1 LKSIILME
9 IMQMMNHP
17 IKLLFTDTAT
27 MKGIP
32 NHVKSGYM
40 LLVSITNDH
49 TLKSR
54 MMGNY
59 HVRFGSGGGGSNP
72 FANHNHHERSRRAAK
87 AQGKP
92 GEVLLT
98 PAMASG
104 LTDHI
109 WSLAELLS
117 YRVAPAPWV
126 APKRRGRPAK
136 KTALHGRKQQSPG
149 EHSRP
154 RPLLRLRKGVLCS
167 TTS

>member
-1 LKSIILME
+1 M
-9 IMQMMNHP
+9 HRP
-17 IKLLFTDTAT
+17 IKLHSTGTAT
-27 MKGIP
+27 MKDMPSHERIGCMP
-32 NHVKSGYM
+32 
-40 LLVSITNDH
+40 LVSITSDH

-72 FANHNHHERSRRAAK
+72 FANHNHHELSRRAAK
-87 AQGKP
+87 AQEKP

-109 WSLAELLS
+109 WSLQELLS
-117 YRVAPAPWV
+117 YHVAPALWV
-126 APKRRGRPAK
+126 APKRRGRPK
-136 KTALHGRKQQSPG
+136 KQTSLHVSKQQPPG
-149 EHSRP
+149 EQPRR
-154 RPLLRLRKGVLCS
+154 RPLLRLRKGVLCL

>member
-1 LKSIILME
+1 
-9 IMQMMNHP
+9 
-17 IKLLFTDTAT
+17 

-72 FANHNHHERSRRAAK
+72 FANHNHHELSRRAAK
-87 AQGKP
+87 AQGRR
-92 GEVLLT
+92 GEVRLT

-104 LTDHI
+104 LTDHC
-109 WSLAELLS
+109 WSIQELLS
-117 YRVAPAPWV
+117 YRVAPPPGM

-136 KTALHGRKQQSPG
+136 QTELHVRKQQPPG
-149 EHSRP
+149 EQLRP

>member
-1 LKSIILME
+1 MRS
-9 IMQMMNHP
+9 P
-17 IKLLFTDTAT
+17 IKLLSTGTAT
-27 MKGIP
+27 TKDMR
-32 NHVKSGYM
+32 NHQRNGCM
-40 LLVSITNDH
+40 PLVSITNDH

-72 FANHNHHERSRRAAK
+72 FANHNHQELSRRAAK
-87 AQGKP
+87 AQGQR

-109 WSLAELLS
+109 WRISELLN

-136 KTALHGRKQQSPG
+136 QTELHIQKQQAPG
-149 EHSRP
+149 QQPRR

-167 TTS
+167 TT

>member
-1 LKSIILME
+1 ME

-72 FANHNHHERSRRAAK
+72 FANHNHHELSRRAAK

-109 WSLAELLS
+109 WVRLFAS
-117 YRVAPAPWV
+117 RGVA
-126 APKRRGRPAK
+126 REGH
-136 KTALHGRKQQSPG
+136 T
-149 EHSRP
+149 
-154 RPLLRLRKGVLCS
+154 
-167 TTS
+167 

>member
-1 LKSIILME
+1 MRS
-9 IMQMMNHP
+9 P
-17 IKLLFTDTAT
+17 IKLLSTGTAT
-27 MKGIP
+27 TKDMR
-32 NHVKSGYM
+32 NHQRNGCM
-40 LLVSITNDH
+40 PLVSITNDH

-72 FANHNHHERSRRAAK
+72 FANHNHQELSRRAAK
-87 AQGKP
+87 AQGQR

-109 WSLAELLS
+109 WRISALLN
-117 YRVAPAPWV
+117 YRVAPSPWIE
-126 APKRRGRPAK
+126 PQRGRRPK
-136 KTALHGRKQQSPG
+136 KLAAS
-149 EHSRP
+149 EAHSDPSRL

>member
-1 LKSIILME
+1 
-9 IMQMMNHP
+9 
-17 IKLLFTDTAT
+17 
-27 MKGIP
+27 
-32 NHVKSGYM
+32 M

-72 FANHNHHERSRRAAK
+72 FANHNHHELS
-87 AQGKP
+87 KP
-92 GEVLLT
+92 RHLGSPTT
-98 PAMASG
+98 PAMAAG

-109 WSLAELLS
+109 WSVQILLS

-126 APKRRGRPAK
+126 VPKRRGRPAK
-136 KTALHGRKQQSPG
+136 QTELYAGKQPLPS